1 MDTVELMSEP
11 DAVITEDG
19 YLFFRL
25 PDGRYVD
32 NPDNNDLVYDSLAQI
47 IGTCDILS
55 PSKTATHLA
64 EFFGWTQQE
73 LEHSLKTL
81 DFVYSKENSVQLKNG
96 REIRWLAS
104 PQSCTYVRVVQAG
117 FELGYWAC
125 DDEHHWF
132 EDVMGSLLA
141 CCAGQSIPAS

>member
-1 MDTVELMSEP
+1 MCEP
-11 DAVITEDG
+11 EAVITEDG

-47 IGTCDILS
+47 TGTCDILS
-55 PSKTATHLA
+55 PFKTATRLA

-73 LEHSLKTL
+73 LEHSPNTL
-81 DFVYSKENSVQLKNG
+81 DFVYSKENAVQLKNG

-117 FELGYWAC
+117 FELGY
-125 DDEHHWF
+125 
-132 EDVMGSLLA
+132 
-141 CCAGQSIPAS
+141 